1 MQITIPA
8 KTTFCCKVNTCG
20 ARSVVKALY
29 QRRYGN
35 LRQMLE
41 VNVYR
46 GDGGGADLGYDVIL
60 AAERRNVLQE
70 VHCYKVS
77 FI

>member
-1 MQITIPA
+1 MTVPA
-8 KTTFCCKVNTCG
+8 KNTFCCKVYTCG

-29 QRRYGN
+29 QRRYEV
-35 LRQMLE
+35 LRHMLG

-46 GDGGGADLGYDVIL
+46 GDGGGADLGNDVIL
-60 AAERRNVLQE
+60 AAERRNVLHE

>member
-1 MQITIPA
+1 MTVPA
-8 KTTFCCKVNTCG
+8 KTTFCYKVYTCG

-29 QRRYGN
+29 QRRDGD
-35 LRQMLE
+35 LRHMLG

-46 GDGGGADLGYDVIL
+46 GDGGGADLGNDVIL
-60 AAERRNVLQE
+60 AAESRNVLHE

>member
-1 MQITIPA
+1 MTIPV
-8 KTTFCCKVNTCG
+8 KTTFCCKAYTCG

-29 QRRYGN
+29 QRRDGD
-35 LRQMLE
+35 LRHMLE